1 VARLTPETERA
12 LGDLLRRAQLGD
24 QEAYDRLLRELA
36 VLVRDFAARRS
47 RALLSQEDLVQDV
60 LLTVHRVRRTY
71 DPARPLAPWFYAILQ
86 SRFADACRRQRRRAF
101 WEVLTDGSAFDLR
114 SSTSS
119 APRHPRADEVAEAL
133 RDLPRAQRRII
144 QWLKLEDLSV
154 REIAK
159 RLRMRESAV
168 KVAAH
173 RGYEAIRRRL
183 GVRQRS

>member
-1 VARLTPETERA
+1 
-12 LGDLLRRAQLGD
+12 
-24 QEAYDRLLRELA
+24 
-36 VLVRDFAARRS
+36 
-47 RALLSQEDLVQDV
+47 LSKEDLVQDV

-71 DPARPLAPWFYAILQ
+71 DPERPIAPWFYAIVQ
-86 SRFADACRRQRRRAF
+86 SRFADACRRQRRRAH
-101 WEVLTDGSAFDLR
+101 WEVATDGSAFDLR
-114 SSTSS
+114 SSNSNE
-119 APRHPRADEVAEAL
+119 ARHPRADEVAAAL
-133 RDLPRAQRRII
+133 RDLPWAQRRII